1 MTTSEGSHSQ
11 AKPARVLGT
20 VDAVVIGVAAMIGA
34 GVFAVFAPAADSAG
48 AWLPVALLIAGVIAY
63 CNATSSARLAARHPQ
78 SGGSYVYGRERLGEL
93 WGYVAGWAFVVG
105 KIASCAAMALTF
117 AAYAVPQQWERP
129 AAAAA
134 VVVLTAV
141 NYLGLRSSAWLTR
154 VLLAVVL
161 VVLGAVVVVALGS
174 GETDP
179 AHLAVSREWPGFFG
193 LLGAAGMLFFAFAGY
208 ARIATLGG
216 EVRDPRRT
224 IPRAITLAL
233 AGVLVVYLAVGASVL
248 MVMGRGALADSA
260 APLADT
266 VVAAG
271 WPQLVPAVVVGAA
284 LASLGALLSLVLG
297 VSRTVAAMAADGHLP
312 GYLAGVHPR
321 FGGAHRAEVAV
332 GAVVVLLV
340 LTMDVRGAIGF
351 SAFGVLVYYAV
362 ANASALLLGPDENR
376 PLLLVPVVGLA
387 GCVVLAFSLPLDSVI
402 AGVAV
407 VVAGVA
413 VWLLRRG
420 VDWSGFR

>member
-1 MTTSEGSHSQ
+1 MTTSEGSHSP

-20 VDAVVIGVAAMIGA
+20 LDAVVIGVAAMIGA

-93 WGYVAGWAFVVG
+93 WGCVAGWAFVVG
-105 KIASCAAMALTF
+105 KIASGAVMALTF
-117 AAYAVPQQWERP
+117 AAYALPQWERP
-129 AAAAA
+129 AAVAA
-134 VVVLTAV
+134 VVVLTGV
-141 NYLGLRSSAWLTR
+141 NCLGVRFSAWLTR

-161 VVLGAVVVVALGS
+161 VVLVGVVVVALGS
-174 GETDP
+174 GAVEP
-179 AHLAVSREWPGFFG
+179 ARLAISREWPGFFG

-224 IPRAITLAL
+224 IPRAIMLAL

-248 MVMGRGALADSA
+248 MVMGRGALAESA

-271 WPQLVPAVVVGAA
+271 WPQFVPVVVVGAA

-297 VSRTVAAMAADGHLP
+297 VSRTASAMAADGHLP
-312 GYLAGVHPR
+312 GYLAGIHPR
-321 FGGAHRAEVAV
+321 FGVPHRAEVAV
-332 GAVVVLLV
+332 GAVVVVLV
-340 LTMDVRGAIGF
+340 LTMEVRGAIGF

-376 PLLLVPVVGLA
+376 PPLLVPVVGLA

-407 VVAGVA
+407 IAAGAA
-413 VWLLRRG
+413 VWLLRYGLGDRR
-420 VDWSGFR
+420 V